1 MRRLLFTTVAVLAA
15 LTNCAKHQPTVPIA
29 PFPDLRGDS
38 LCFFT
43 TSTDPAG
50 KYIQYVFDWGDGSTD
65 TTTFFASGDTAHC
78 SHSFADSGSYSI
90 RARAVNERGNESD
103 WSEPCPFRWSQAP
116 ALTDSISGPD
126 WWGTG
131 RCCRFSVRVEDPD
144 GDSVSAKFIA
154 DNGTGTDWSAFV
166 ASGDT
171 ICDSLIFTSPA
182 NLTVQVLLRDNGNTI
197 SGRLGAKPV
206 KVSLM
211 AVLWTSSDEEAC
223 YCSSPTLGTRDGR
236 TVIYAISDE
245 DGVHCFRDDGSL
257 KWSAEL
263 DLWGD
268 FAPALSPDGSRLYA
282 GDDCYGLFCL
292 DVDEGTILWHLD
304 SIEPYGTPAVG
315 PNGGLY
321 LTDYWGDLLRVSD
334 LGNSA
339 RIEWRLGLSCC
350 EDLSAGAALGKD
362 GTVYVTYSDW
372 SAGHA
377 VLAAITPNG
386 AILWQDSTHIACS
399 DYPRPP
405 VIDGDGRLIVGDDDT
420 GTLYCFNPDGT
431 FAWSCTSVWPCLGCL
446 AVGHDN
452 RLYFPDDYYCC
463 LTCVDRDGNVLWSVK
478 PKEGAWENTPVVAAD
493 STIIVY
499 DPDYEILYGFSP
511 EGEQLWEI
519 WAYDSLYPD
528 RRDRNGRD
536 EGDEYG
542 SPIIGPDGNIY
553 LAGEMLGVSCISFG
567 DARLADTP
575 WPTYN
580 HDPARSGWAGR
591 E

>member
-50 KYIQYVFDWGDGSTD
+50 RYIQYVFDWGDGSTD

-116 ALTDSISGPD
+116 ALADTISGPD

-131 RCCRFSVRVEDPD
+131 RYCRFSVKVEDPD

-171 ICDSLIFTSPA
+171 ICDSLMFTSPA
-182 NLTVQVLLRDNGNTI
+182 SLTVQVLLRDNGNTI
-197 SGRLGAKPV
+197 SGPLGAKQV
-206 KVSLM
+206 KVSLL
-211 AVLWTSSDEEAC
+211 AVLWASSDEET
-223 YCSSPTLGTRDGR
+223 YYYSSPTLGTADGR
-236 TVIYAISDE
+236 TVIYAISDDFE
-245 DGVHCFRDDGSL
+245 VHCFSDDGSL
-257 KWSAEL
+257 KWAAKL
-263 DLWGD
+263 DLDGG
-268 FAPALSPDGSRLYA
+268 FAPSLSLDGSRLYA

-292 DVDEGTILWHLD
+292 DADDGTVLWHLGTIYPD
-304 SIEPYGTPAVG
+304 CTPAVG
-315 PNGGLY
+315 PNGEIY
-321 LTDYWGDLLRVSD
+321 LTDDCYGGLLKIDD
-334 LGNSA
+334 LGDSA
-339 RIEWRLGLSCC
+339 RIEWRLELSCYMG
-350 EDLSAGAALGKD
+350 LGVTLGKD
-362 GTVYVTYSDW
+362 GTVYVTCMLEWPEYHS
-372 SAGHA
+372 
-377 VLAAITPNG
+377 VLAAVAPDGTVR
-386 AILWQDSTHIACS
+386 WQDSTASTCY
-399 DYPRPP
+399 DYPP
-405 VIDGDGRLIVGDDDT
+405 VIDGNGRVIVGDDD
-420 GTLYCFNPDGT
+420 GVLYCFNPDGT
-431 FAWSCTSVWPCLGCL
+431 LTWSCPEADVYPGCL

-452 RLYFPDDYYCC
+452 RLYFTDGDLY
-463 LTCVDRDGNVLWSVK
+463 LTCVDRDGNVLWSVQ
-478 PKEGAWENTPVVAAD
+478 PREGAWENTPVIAAD

-499 DPDYEILYGFSP
+499 DPECEILYGFNT
-511 EGEQLWEI
+511 EGEQLWEF

-528 RRDRNGRD
+528 LRSRAGRD
-536 EGDEYG
+536 EGNECG

-553 LAGEMLGVSCISFG
+553 TAGWDLGIACISFG